1 MLNKKIEAELGKA
14 REATKKGNK
23 TLAMTHLKRKKQ
35 LEDQLSKLSARRE
48 RGGELGDSHLLL
60 VVCEPI
66 PQRARLPTKPCTGR
80 YPDRVETF
88 RALKFQQGVHVW
100 ASRMANLLR
109 NTRRMGGEVEGVLWC
124 HPGPRPAWQH
134 RDDADED
141 GGGDHQPGDHQG
153 PEGRRPGPEGDLRE
167 GHGRAACAAARCT
180 GSEFCNSN
188 SMSRNQQGTNS
199 WFPVSWSVFFLFWGI
214 SSLPCPVREDL
225 ESSPNVPHL
234 WALNHVV
241 ETVSLFG
248 KNMIC
253 VREGSNFVGKGDAR
267 PGSWGI
273 WSLAFWAE
281 TIQAVPTGFRDVP

>member
-1 MLNKKIEAELGKA
+1 MKFLRKNIKPGVFICGATWHPSQVAEGVALDCGAGQGSLEKREAVLNKKIEAELGKA

-109 NTRRMGGEVEGVLWC
+109 NTRRMGG
-124 HPGPRPAWQH
+124 
-134 RDDADED
+134 
-141 GGGDHQPGDHQG
+141 GG
-153 PEGRRPGPEGDLRE
+153 
-167 GHGRAACAAARCT
+167 
-180 GSEFCNSN
+180 
-188 SMSRNQQGTNS
+188 
-199 WFPVSWSVFFLFWGI
+199 
-214 SSLPCPVREDL
+214 
-225 ESSPNVPHL
+225 
-234 WALNHVV
+234 
-241 ETVSLFG
+241 
-248 KNMIC
+248 
-253 VREGSNFVGKGDAR
+253 
-267 PGSWGI
+267 
-273 WSLAFWAE
+273 
-281 TIQAVPTGFRDVP
+281 